1 MSTEHRTSVNI
12 PLAGEDEPRAPRSRK
27 RRPPRRRV
35 IFICAAALIFA
46 AALCLLLF
54 FGLPE
59 GPAASRTPAGNASV
73 EFVVMQPETTRPF
86 GSGVLA
92 LSGSG
97 YTWYNERG
105 SSSGFIS
112 IPMQDPVLLCA
123 GSRFLCYSRGGRSF
137 YTADATERYLSLT
150 AEGNIIHADFNEKH
164 QIALVTDAEY
174 HKGEASVYRKDGT
187 RIFTYRSGDAYPYL
201 CALSPDGNRLA
212 LAMLLSDETG
222 NAATAL
228 YCFSLKSDSL
238 EGSLLL
244 PGEVIRNVSFHAAK
258 GITLITETSVI
269 RTDSK
274 ATELS
279 RFELPAGSVL
289 HYALCGDT
297 AVLFTDRREAG
308 YRFDVI
314 SVDVDSRE
322 LARISTNTEY
332 TSIAGSTD
340 HVALL
345 SAAGVEVY
353 TADLTLLSTGP
364 EVRGIVGI
372 SFAEDGR
379 LCTLTPGGAS
389 LTALR

>member
-12 PLAGEDEPRAPRSRK
+12 PLAGEDTPRAPGARR

-59 GPAASRTPAGNASV
+59 GPAASRTLAGNTSL
-73 EFVVMQPETTRPF
+73 ELVVMQPETTRPF
-86 GSGVLA
+86 GGGILA

-112 IPMQDPVLLCA
+112 VPMQDPVLLCA
-123 GSRFLCYSRGGRSF
+123 GNRFLCYSRGGRSF

-150 AEGNIIHADFNEKH
+150 AEGNIIHADFNQKH

-212 LAMLLSDETG
+212 LAMLLSDESG

-228 YCFSLKSDSL
+228 YCFSLKSDSM

-244 PGEVIRNVSFHAAK
+244 PGEVIRNVTFHAAK
-258 GITLITETSVI
+258 GITLITDTSVI
-269 RTDSK
+269 RTDGK
-274 ATELS
+274 AEELS
-279 RFELPAGSVL
+279 RFELPAGSIL

-297 AVLFTDRREAG
+297 AVLITDRREAG
-308 YRFDVI
+308 YRFDII
-314 SVDVDSRE
+314 SVDADGRE

-332 TSIAGSTD
+332 TSVAGSAD
-340 HVALL
+340 HTALL
-345 SAAGVEVY
+345 SAAGVAVY
-353 TADLTLLSTGP
+353 TSDLTPLSAGL
-364 EVRGIVGI
+364 EVRGIIGI

-379 LCTLTPGGAS
+379 LCTLTPGSAS
-389 LTALR
+389 LTRLH

>member
-1 MSTEHRTSVNI
+1 MRSEQPPSVNI
-12 PLAGEDEPRAPRSRK
+12 PLAGEDAPSVKTQRRS
-27 RRPPRRRV
+27 RPPRRKV
-35 IFICAAALIFA
+35 LFFCAAALVFA
-46 AALCLLLF
+46 AALCLLLL
-54 FGLPE
+54 FGLP
-59 GPAASRTPAGNASV
+59 GGSTASRMPAGDAVV
-73 EFVVMQPETTRPF
+73 ELVVMQPETTKPF
-86 GSGVLA
+86 GGGILA

-112 IPMQDPVLLCA
+112 TPMQDPVLLCA
-123 GSRFLCYSRGGRSF
+123 GNRFLCYSRGGRSF
-137 YTADATERYLSLT
+137 YTANASERYFSLT

-164 QIALVTDAEY
+164 QVALVTDAEY

-212 LAMLLSDETG
+212 LAVLLSDETG

-228 YCFSLKSDSL
+228 YCFSLKSDSM
-238 EGSLLL
+238 EGSLIL
-244 PGEVIRNVSFHAAK
+244 PGEVIRNVSFHTAK

-269 RTDSK
+269 RTDVK
-274 ATELS
+274 AAEIS
-279 RFELPAGSVL
+279 RFELPAGRIL
-289 HYALCGDT
+289 RYALCGDT

-314 SVDVDSRE
+314 SVDADSRE

-332 TSIAGSTD
+332 TAIAGSTE
-340 HVALL
+340 HTALL

-353 TADLTLLSTGP
+353 TADLAPVSAEL
-364 EVRGIVGI
+364 EIRGIVGI
-372 SFAEDGR
+372 SFAGDGR
-379 LCTLTPGGAS
+379 LCTLTPGSAA
-389 LTALR
+389 LTRLR